1 MVSLAV
7 LMYTASSAFLEALHD
22 AGVSYV
28 FANFGSD
35 HPGLLE
41 ALAQAKESAAP
52 APKVIT
58 CPNEMVALAC
68 AQGYAQLTGRAQ
80 AVVVHVDCGTQS
92 LAGAVHNVSR
102 CRVPV
107 LIFAG
112 ASPYTQENELRG
124 TRNEFIHW
132 LQDVFDQRGIVRPY
146 MKYENELRTGRNIKQ
161 MVHRAL
167 QFAYS
172 DPKGPAYLMAPREV
186 MEEEIPRIEV
196 DPARWTPIEPIALAA
211 EGADEIAEELRSA
224 RRPLAVTS
232 YLGRNP
238 NAVEELVR
246 LARCTGM
253 GVLESVASSLNF
265 PSDNPLYIGTQGN
278 EPVQNPAL
286 AEADFV
292 LVLDSD
298 VPWIPSKNGPNPK
311 ARIYHIDIDPLKENM
326 PLWYIPAKR
335 VFRADCATALRQ
347 IHDRLGSGIDSEL
360 LHERTAYCAKLH
372 SRRESQ
378 LQEREAEPAGGTITA
393 EYLTACV
400 RRQIDR
406 DTIVLNEGITNYSV
420 IHNHIGATQPLRL
433 FTTGASSLGWN
444 GGAALGMK
452 LAAPDKTV
460 VSLTGDG
467 SYMFSQPSTVH
478 WMARHYDTPFLQV
491 IYNNRGWRAPKFSA
505 LAVHPDGFA
514 AKSDDLGIAFDPPPD
529 YSGIAAAAG
538 GSFARIVKQPSEL
551 NSAIEE
557 ALDAVRHQR
566 RAAVLD
572 VWLAHLMKG

>member
-1 MVSLAV
+1 
-7 LMYTASSAFLEALHD
+7 MYTTSSAFLEALHD

-35 HPGLLE
+35 HPALLE
-41 ALAQAKESAAP
+41 ALAQAKSEGAP

-58 CPNEMVALAC
+58 CPNEMVALTC

-80 AVVVHVDCGTQS
+80 AVVVHVECGTQS

-112 ASPYTQENELRG
+112 ASPYTQEGELRG

-172 DPKGPAYLMAPREV
+172 DPKGPAYLMGPREV
-186 MEEEIPRIEV
+186 MEEEIPRIDV
-196 DPARWTPIEPIALAA
+196 DPGRWATMEPAALPPSGV
-211 EGADEIAEELRSA
+211 EEIAHELSSA
-224 RRPLAVTS
+224 RRPLVVTS

-238 NAVEELVR
+238 QAVEELVR
-246 LARCTGM
+246 LARCTGI
-253 GVLESVASSLNF
+253 GVLESVANYLNF
-265 PSDNPLYIGTQGN
+265 PLDNPLYVGVQGN
-278 EPVQNPAL
+278 EPVQNAAL

-292 LVLDSD
+292 LVLDSE
-298 VPWIPSKNGPNPK
+298 VPWIPFKNGPSSQ
-311 ARIYHIDIDPLKENM
+311 ARVYHIDIDPLKEQM
-326 PLWYIPAKR
+326 PLWYIPARR

-347 IHDRLGSGIDSEL
+347 IHDRLGSGVEAGLVQERQRHYARIHKDRDEL
-360 LHERTAYCAKLH
+360 LAAKERPP
-372 SRRESQ
+372 Q
-378 LQEREAEPAGGTITA
+378 DTITP
-393 EYLTACV
+393 EFLTACV
-400 RRQIDR
+400 RKHIDR
-406 DTIVLNEGITNYSV
+406 DTIVLNEGITNFSV
-420 IHNHIGATQPLRL
+420 IHNHIGATQPMRL
-433 FTTGASSLGWN
+433 FTSGASSLGWN
-444 GGAALGMK
+444 GGAAIGMK

-478 WMARHYDTPFLQV
+478 WIARRYQTPFLHV

-514 AKSDDLGIAFDPPPD
+514 SKADDLGVAFDPPPD

-538 GSFARIVKQPSEL
+538 GAFARIVKRPEDL
-551 NSAIEE
+551 DSAVE
-557 ALDAVRHQR
+557 AALHAVREEGR
-566 RAAVLD
+566 SAVLD
-572 VWLAHLMKG
+572 VWLAHLMTT

>member
-1 MVSLAV
+1 
-7 LMYTASSAFLEALHD
+7 MYTASSAFVEALHD
-22 AGVSYV
+22 AGVSYI

-35 HPGLLE
+35 HPALIE
-41 ALAQAKESAAP
+41 ALAQAKAEGAP
-52 APKVIT
+52 APKVVT

-68 AQGYAQLTGRAQ
+68 AQGYAQFTGRAQ
-80 AVVVHVDCGTQS
+80 AVVVHVECGTQS

-112 ASPYTQENELRG
+112 ASPYTQEGELRG
-124 TRNEFIHW
+124 TRNEYIHW

-172 DPKGPAYLMAPREV
+172 DPKGPAYLMSPREA

-196 DPARWTPIEPIALAA
+196 DPARWALIEPVALPANGV
-211 EGADEIAEELRSA
+211 EEIAHELRSA

-238 NAVEELVR
+238 EAVEELVR

-253 GVLESVASSLNF
+253 GVLESVATYLNF
-265 PSDNPLYIGTQGN
+265 PSNNPLYVGVQGN

-298 VPWIPSKNGPNPK
+298 VPWIPSKNAPNPR

-347 IHDRLGSGIDSEL
+347 IHDRLGSGV
-360 LHERTAYCAKLH
+360 
-372 SRRESQ
+372 
-378 LQEREAEPAGGTITA
+378 EAELVKERQDRYERLHKDRDAQLAIREGAPANGTITA

-400 RRQIDR
+400 RKHIER
-406 DTIVLNEGITNYSV
+406 DTIVLNEGITNSSA
-420 IHNHIGATQPLRL
+420 IHNHIGATQPRRI
-433 FTTGASSLGWN
+433 FTSGASSLGWN
-444 GGAALGMK
+444 GGAAIGIK

-478 WMARHYDTPFLQV
+478 WIARHYKTPFLQV
-491 IYNNRGWRAPKFSA
+491 VYNNRGWRAPRYSA
-505 LAVHPDGFA
+505 LAVHPEGFA
-514 AKSDDLGIAFDPPPD
+514 SKADDLGVAFDPPPD

-538 GSFARIVKQPSEL
+538 GAYARIVKEPSEL
-551 NSAIEE
+551 NPAIEE
-557 ALDAVRHQR
+557 ALDAVRNQG